1 MPKWYLFFNIS
12 GLSCNMMKTL
22 NLYSYIYHSAKPIP
36 VLSVFHCRLQRFA
49 SCVRHKHSAHS
60 IASSF
65 PLFYIHISGASSQT
79 TCRISAFSTTQK
91 SWMNEDVLVFVM
103 LHGRQLWLLLFLLYI
118 MEWVCF
124 VFGRQTENIL
134 LWIVERARLLQHY
147 HNHKSVYFTSFL
159 YMCEQ
164 VASSTTVF
172 LYSSASIDYLL
183 VVVIWVS
190 VVFFLHFTAMTSN
203 YCFRMMATVFFKQQW
218 TLRGCVFPNRIAHF
232 ST

>member
-124 VFGRQTENIL
+124 VSGAKPKTSCCGSLNVRVCCSTIITISRFTSLRFYICVNKLHHPQPFFYI
-134 LWIVERARLLQHY
+134 RLLP
-147 HNHKSVYFTSFL
+147 L
-159 YMCEQ
+159 
-164 VASSTTVF
+164 TTCWLWLF
-172 LYSSASIDYLL
+172 E
-183 VVVIWVS
+183 WV
-190 VVFFLHFTAMTSN
+190 
-203 YCFRMMATVFFKQQW
+203 
-218 TLRGCVFPNRIAHF
+218 
-232 ST
+232 